1 MISLTTTETHVDPV
15 CGMTVDPARAAGSTE
30 YARKTWYFCS
40 THCLDRFRAT
50 PEHYT
55 TKPAPSHVEHGAP
68 CCSTATPPP
77 APAAGEQVEY
87 VCPMDPEVV
96 SDHPG
101 SCPKCGMALEP
112 RVVTAEDAPNPEL
125 VMMSRRMWAAFALG
139 LPVFLLGMLDMFGSP
154 LSRFVGQSAI
164 NWIQL
169 VLATPVVFWC
179 GWPLWTRAW
188 ASVVNRS
195 PNMFT
200 LIGLGVGAAYTY
212 SAVVTIAPWL
222 LPLELRVHSGAV
234 IAYFDSAA
242 VVTFLVLL
250 GQVLEMRARG
260 QTTAAIRRL
269 LDHAPKTARKVV
281 DGREMEIPVAEL
293 RPGDQVRLRPGEKVA
308 ADGTVIEGRSAV
320 DESMISGESMPV
332 EKEPGVKVIGG
343 TVNGTGSLLFRVDR
357 VGADTLL
364 AQIVRMVGEA
374 RRTRAPIERVV
385 DRVSRWFVPAVVLI
399 SVLTFV
405 VWLLFGPPPAA
416 THGLISAVAVLI
428 IACPCALGL
437 ATPLSVMVGVGRG
450 AEAGVLVRDAEALE
464 VLHRADT
471 LVIDKTGTL
480 TEGKPSLV
488 TIEPAAGLSADELV
502 RLAAVVESQSEHPLA
517 AAVVAGA
524 KSRGLALEE
533 VSEFHSTTG
542 KGVSGLVGQRRVS
555 IGSGGMMS
563 DEGISVDQVAE
574 QIDRLSAAG
583 QTVVKVAVDGQYAGL
598 LGIADPIRE
607 TTAEAIRQLHAD
619 GMRIIMMTGD
629 HRATAEAVAG
639 RLGIDEVFAE
649 LLPRQKHDAIRRLKE
664 QGRVVAMA
672 GDGINDAAALA
683 IADVGIAMGT
693 GTDVAME
700 SAGVTLVKGDLRA
713 IVRARRLSKA
723 TVRNIH
729 QNLFLAFIYN
739 ALTIPVAAGVLY
751 PVLGI
756 LLSPMLAG
764 VAMSLSSLSVVTNA
778 LRLGRVR
785 L

>member
-1 MISLTTTETHVDPV
+1 
-15 CGMTVDPARAAGSTE
+15 MTVDPARAAGSTE